1 MKQLQE
7 LAEQVKVILAL
18 NAELKTNVLGLTQE
32 NEALSAK
39 VVELAQANAELSE
52 KVAALTQENAAISIK
67 FDEAYS
73 QAIQGIDAA
82 AERDQLSVSISELL
96 ASIESM
102 KSSEAPK

>member
-7 LAEQVKVILAL
+7 LTERVKLIVAQ
-18 NAELKTNVLGLTQE
+18 NADLTVNVRGLTQE

-39 VVELAQANAELSE
+39 VIELAQANAELTE
-52 KVAALTQENAAISIK
+52 KIAALTKENAAISTK
-67 FDEAYS
+67 FDEAYT

-82 AERDQLSVSISELL
+82 AERDQLSASINELL

-102 KSSEAPK
+102 KPSESSK